1 MTTLKKTWL
10 FEDCCSI
17 ALYHNVVSG
26 LRFVLV
32 DQEEILS
39 SGGISSV
46 KKNLKEP
53 GSFDEI
59 KFQISDS
66 KGDKVNVSV
75 LIHPT
80 HSQVSGV
87 QMSEPYE
94 YACVVT
100 YENPCEVIEYSP
112 VNGSLNWSASGPLS
126 LVESC

>member
-17 ALYHNVVSG
+17 ALYHNVITG

-32 DQEEILS
+32 DQEEIRS
-39 SGGISSV
+39 TGGISSV

-59 KFQISDS
+59 KFQIIDS
-66 KGDKVNVSV
+66 RGDKVNVSV
-75 LIHPT
+75 FINP
-80 HSQVSGV
+80 SSSKVSSL

-100 YENPCEVIEYSP
+100 YENPCEIIEYSP
-112 VNGSLNWSASGPLS
+112 VHGNLNWSASGPLY
-126 LVESC
+126 LVETC